1 MTTTERDTNMYNRMK
16 ASVFNWTVVVWIK
29 EKGNF
34 SFIKKKKTKKKTGKK
49 EQGKKAVICTETEAM
64 KKKEKQTRPR
74 HNGRSDI
81 KNRAENAQMAILEEG
96 SWRVMILTHA
106 LQTKPPQA
114 LEVTQYSSCFRAFTE
129 ISLRKYLVGILST
142 LTTIKLGE
150 ALS

>member
-34 SFIKKKKTKKKTGKK
+34 SFIKKKTKKKTGKK

>member
-34 SFIKKKKTKKKTGKK
+34 SFIKKKKKTGKK
-49 EQGKKAVICTETEAM
+49 EQGKKAK
-64 KKKEKQTRPR
+64 KKKEKQTRQR

-142 LTTIKLGE
+142 LTTNKLGE

>member
-34 SFIKKKKTKKKTGKK
+34 YFFKKKTKKKTGKK